1 MAYAGLCRVLVEQG
15 NIDAALLTAEKGRA
29 QALTDLIKSSF
40 CDGRSQHKGGD
51 EDLAVLQ
58 TFFQTLSFRQW
69 IKLTSI
75 IGLCPKEKQVQ
86 LQQSKL
92 NGAVFIGNY
101 LRPKP
106 E

>member
-29 QALTDLIKSSF
+29 QVLTDLIKSSF
-40 CDGRSQHKGGD
+40 CDGRSQH
-51 EDLAVLQ
+51 LAVLQ

-92 NGAVFIGNY
+92 NGAVSIGNY